1 MAITLV
7 LQASGQGGGMGM
19 ALIVQLVLVVAIFY
33 FLLILPQRREQ
44 KRHREML
51 AALRPGDEVV
61 TFGGLVGEV
70 IQLKDELVTIKSG
83 DSRLVVERGRIARL
97 LRAPAAAKG

>member
-1 MAITLV
+1 
-7 LQASGQGGGMGM
+7 M
-19 ALIVQLVLVVAIFY
+19 ALIIQLVLVVAIFY

-70 IQLKDELVTIKSG
+70 VQLKEDLVTLKSG
-83 DSRLVVERGRIARL
+83 DSRLVVERARVARL
-97 LRAPAAAKG
+97 LREPAGAK